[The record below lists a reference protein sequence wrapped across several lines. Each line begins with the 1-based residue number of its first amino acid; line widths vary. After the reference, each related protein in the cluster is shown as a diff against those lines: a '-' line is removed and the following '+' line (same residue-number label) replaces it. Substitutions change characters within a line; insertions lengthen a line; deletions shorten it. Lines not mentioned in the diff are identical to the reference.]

1 MAGEECV
8 GHDSSTTG
16 WTVQEAIFDPNG
28 DDMPDLNPQPLPPR
42 DAIRVHMPPELL
54 YDLEAFQ
61 RVQASVLDRLGCGGC
76 TSGHQFLFQAFEE
89 FVVNKAGEVR
99 PMAGGEVVG

>member
-1 MAGEECV
+1 
-8 GHDSSTTG
+8 
-16 WTVQEAIFDPNG
+16 
-28 DDMPDLNPQPLPPR
+28 MPSLSPQPLPPGR
-42 DAIRVHMPPELL
+42 TITVRMQPELM

-89 FVVNKAGEVR
+89 FVVNEAGEVL
-99 PMAGGEVVG
+99 PMAGGKVVG